1 MKFLIFNLIVFS
13 ALGYMLTASPNEN
26 FIDWFHKKKDMVT
39 NLTKEDYIEKA
50 KNAVKSGTEKVSK
63 IKSENFDEK
72 KKTNVNKQ
80 INLSEKNL
88 LAKVENLKN
97 ELQKI
102 KNEKNVNI
110 QNTSKVAKKVL
121 KKKKTSEVTNIV
133 QKKELNSGT
142 TDKLYENDNKGKL
155 IPKALDQNKFLTNE
169 ERSKALAELITDLE
183 IYSLTNIIK

>member
-63 IKSENFDEK
+63 IKSENFDKK
-72 KKTNVNKQ
+72 KKTNVNEK

-88 LAKVENLKN
+88 LTKVENLKN

>member
-50 KNAVKSGTEKVSK
+50 KNAVKSRTEKVSK
-63 IKSENFDEK
+63 IKSENFDKK
-72 KKTNVNKQ
+72 KKTNVNEK

-88 LAKVENLKN
+88 LTKVENLKN

>member
-1 MKFLIFNLIVFS
+1 MKFLIFNLIVIS

-39 NLTKEDYIEKA
+39 NLTKEDYIKKA

-102 KNEKNVNI
+102 KNEKNVNV
-110 QNTSKVAKKVL
+110 QKTSEVAKKVL
-121 KKKKTSEVTNIV
+121 KKKKTSEVNNIF

-142 TDKLYENDNKGKL
+142 TDKLNETNDEAKL
-155 IPKALDQNKFLTNE
+155 IPKAFDENKFLTNE

>member
-50 KNAVKSGTEKVSK
+50 KNAVKSRTEKVSK
-63 IKSENFDEK
+63 IKSENFDKK
-72 KKTNVNKQ
+72 KKTNLNEK

-88 LAKVENLKN
+88 LTKVENLKN

-133 QKKELNSGT
+133 QKKELNSRT

>member
-1 MKFLIFNLIVFS
+1 
-13 ALGYMLTASPNEN
+13 MLTASPNEN

-50 KNAVKSGTEKVSK
+50 KNAVKSRTEKVSK
-63 IKSENFDEK
+63 IKSENFDKK
-72 KKTNVNKQ
+72 KKTNVNEK

-88 LAKVENLKN
+88 LTKVENLKN

-183 IYSLTNIIK
+183 IYSLTNVIK

>member
-26 FIDWFHKKKDMVT
+26 FVDWFHKKKDMVT
-39 NLTKEDYIEKA
+39 NLTKEDYIKKA
-50 KNAVKSGTEKVSK
+50 KNAIKTGSEEASK

-72 KKTNVNKQ
+72 MKSNVNKK

-97 ELQKI
+97 ELKKI
-102 KNEKNVNI
+102 KNEKNI
-110 QNTSKVAKKVL
+110 NTQKTSEVAKKVL
-121 KKKKTSEVTNIV
+121 KKKKTLEVTNKV
-133 QKKELNSGT
+133 QKKELYSTT
-142 TDKLYENDNKGKL
+142 TDKLYQIKNKGKL

>member
-50 KNAVKSGTEKVSK
+50 KNAVKSRTEKVSK
-63 IKSENFDEK
+63 IKSENFDKK
-72 KKTNVNKQ
+72 KKTNVNEK

-88 LAKVENLKN
+88 LTKVENLKN

-142 TDKLYENDNKGKL
+142 TDKLYENNNKGKL

>member
-26 FIDWFHKKKDMVT
+26 FIDWFHEKKDMVT

-50 KNAVKSGTEKVSK
+50 KNAVKSRTEKVSK
-63 IKSENFDEK
+63 IKSENFDKK
-72 KKTNVNKQ
+72 KKTNVNEK

-88 LAKVENLKN
+88 LTKVENLKN

>member
-39 NLTKEDYIEKA
+39 NLTKEDYIKKA

-63 IKSENFDEK
+63 IKSENFDER

>member
-50 KNAVKSGTEKVSK
+50 KNAVKSRTEKVSK
-63 IKSENFDEK
+63 IKSENFDEQ

-88 LAKVENLKN
+88 LTKVENLKN

>member
-50 KNAVKSGTEKVSK
+50 KNAVKSRTEKVSK
-63 IKSENFDEK
+63 IKSENFDEQ

-88 LAKVENLKN
+88 LTKVENLKN

-110 QNTSKVAKKVL
+110 EKTSEVAKKVL
-121 KKKKTSEVTNIV
+121 KKKKTSEVTKII

-142 TDKLYENDNKGKL
+142 TDKLYETNNKGKL
-155 IPKALDQNKFLTNE
+155 IPKTLDQNKFLTNE

>member
-1 MKFLIFNLIVFS
+1 MKFLIFNLIVIS
-13 ALGYMLTASPNEN
+13 SLGYMLTASPNEN
-26 FIDWFHKKKDMVT
+26 FIDWFHKKKDMLT
-39 NLTKEDYIEKA
+39 NLTKEDYIKKA

-102 KNEKNVNI
+102 KNEKNVNV
-110 QNTSKVAKKVL
+110 QKTSEVAKKVL
-121 KKKKTSEVTNIV
+121 KKKKTSEVNNIF

-142 TDKLYENDNKGKL
+142 TDKLNETNDEAKL
-155 IPKALDQNKFLTNE
+155 IPKAFDENKFLTNE

>member
-1 MKFLIFNLIVFS
+1 MKFLIFNIIVFS

-26 FIDWFHKKKDMVT
+26 FIDWFHKKKDMVK
-39 NLTKEDYIEKA
+39 NLTKEDYIKKA
-50 KNAVKSGTEKVSK
+50 KNAIKTGSEEVSK

-72 KKTNVNKQ
+72 MKSNVNKK

-110 QNTSKVAKKVL
+110 QMTSKVAKKVL
-121 KKKKTSEVTNIV
+121 KKKKTSEVTKII

>member
-50 KNAVKSGTEKVSK
+50 KNAVKPRTEKVSK

-72 KKTNVNKQ
+72 KKTNVNKK

-88 LAKVENLKN
+88 LTKVENLKN

-110 QNTSKVAKKVL
+110 EKTSKVAKKVL

-142 TDKLYENDNKGKL
+142 TDKLYETNNKDKL

>member
-1 MKFLIFNLIVFS
+1 MKFLIFNLIVFC

-50 KNAVKSGTEKVSK
+50 KNAVKSTTEKVSK
-63 IKSENFDEK
+63 IKSENFDEQ

-110 QNTSKVAKKVL
+110 QMTSKVAKKVL
-121 KKKKTSEVTNIV
+121 KKKKTSEVTNII
-133 QKKELNSGT
+133 QKKELNSRT
-142 TDKLYENDNKGKL
+142 TDKLYENINKGKL

>member
-1 MKFLIFNLIVFS
+1 M
-13 ALGYMLTASPNEN
+13 
-26 FIDWFHKKKDMVT
+26 
-39 NLTKEDYIEKA
+39 
-50 KNAVKSGTEKVSK
+50 
-63 IKSENFDEK
+63 
-72 KKTNVNKQ
+72 
-80 INLSEKNL
+80 SEKNL

-155 IPKALDQNKFLTNE
+155 IPKALDQNKFLT
-169 ERSKALAELITDLE
+169 KAI
-183 IYSLTNIIK
+183 

>member
-50 KNAVKSGTEKVSK
+50 KNAVKPRTEKVSK
-63 IKSENFDEK
+63 IKSENFDKK
-72 KKTNVNKQ
+72 KKTNVNEK

-88 LAKVENLKN
+88 LTKVENLKN
-97 ELQKI
+97 EI
-102 KNEKNVNI
+102 KKNKYEKNVNI
-110 QNTSKVAKKVL
+110 HNTSKFDKKVL
-121 KKKKTSEVTNIV
+121 KEKTSEVTNIV

-183 IYSLTNIIK
+183 IYSLTNIIR

>member
-1 MKFLIFNLIVFS
+1 MKFLIFNLIVIS

-39 NLTKEDYIEKA
+39 NLTKEDYIKKA

-102 KNEKNVNI
+102 KNEKNVNV
-110 QNTSKVAKKVL
+110 QKTSEVAKKVL
-121 KKKKTSEVTNIV
+121 KKKKTSEVNNIF
-133 QKKELNSGT
+133 QKK
-142 TDKLYENDNKGKL
+142 
-155 IPKALDQNKFLTNE
+155 
-169 ERSKALAELITDLE
+169 
-183 IYSLTNIIK
+183 